1 MSGQSST
8 RPGASRQNSKGA
20 GGDRTSTPRRWSW
33 RRPLALAAAP
43 AVVLATLAA
52 GPAVLPAAA
61 EERTVALVGS
71 LQDELGCT
79 EDWQPACDATELA
92 PTDQPGIFAAEFTLP
107 AGTYEYKAALNDAWD
122 EAYGLD
128 GGQENI
134 PLTIAGES
142 TLRFTYDDAT
152 HRVSLQPLDL
162 AAGYTEEDA
171 ALVADPVRQAGSDEQ
186 FYFVMTDRFANGDP
200 ANDTAGIAGDRLE
213 HGFDPADKGFF
224 HGGDLA
230 GLHSQLDYIEG
241 LGTSAIWLTPSF
253 KNKPVQGEGADASAG
268 YHGYWVTDFTQIDP
282 HLGTN
287 EELKALID
295 DAHARGIKVYFD
307 IITNHTADVIDYA
320 GGEHAYID
328 KATSP
333 YRDADGNVFD
343 PADYAGTGTFPALDA
358 ATSFPYEPV
367 VTAEGIKVPEWLND
381 PTLYHNR
388 GDSTWEGESVTYG
401 DFVGLD
407 DLMTEHPTVVNGFV
421 DVYQQ
426 WVDLGI
432 DGFRID
438 TAKHVN
444 FEFWE
449 TFSTEVRDYAK
460 AQGKDDFFM
469 FGEVYDADPAKLSP
483 YVRESDMNSVLDF
496 TFQSGAA
503 GYAGGNSAQVLSR
516 LFAGDDYYTTP
527 STSATALPTFLGNH
541 DMGRIGHFLQ
551 NQGETLQR
559 DELAHELMFL
569 TRGQPVVY
577 YGDEQGFAGTGGD
590 KDARQSL
597 FATEVAEYADQP
609 LVTGETAGS
618 VDRYDADA
626 PLYRHIAELSALREA
641 HPALSSG
648 AQIELHAADGPGVYA
663 FARVDRTEK
672 TEYLVA
678 VNNSTEERSVEL
690 TTLTADASYA
700 PLHGTD
706 TTVASDAAG
715 KATVTVPAL
724 GAVVL
729 KADATVTAHA
739 LAPEIGVPAAGAGVD
754 GMTPVAVDLD
764 GAVNS
769 DAGDSDSAG
778 SDAADASGSAAEGW
792 AETSFAWRVAG
803 SAEWAPLGTAEDTTP
818 RVFHDTSALA
828 AGTLLEYR
836 AVAVNA
842 AGERYAAS
850 TYASVGN
857 SVTGTEPEAPAP
869 EIDQVSVPGS
879 HNSEMGC
886 AGDWDP
892 ACEAAALTEQP
903 GGVYAG
909 TFELP
914 AGDYEYKVA
923 VNGSWETNYGAD
935 GAPDGANIAY
945 SHEGGPVT
953 FYFDPRTHIAQS
965 DAEGPI
971 VTLPGSLQDEL
982 GCPADWAPDCLGTLM
997 ADGDRD
1003 GVYEFTA
1010 QGLPAGPYEAKVA
1023 HGLSW
1028 AENYGVDGARDGA
1041 NHAFTAAE
1049 GTPVTFAYTLETH
1062 MLQISSGDDA
1072 ADEIA
1077 GVGEER
1083 AHWIDATTLAVPADL
1098 GSGDTFA
1105 LFASADAALQLE
1117 DGTVTGAEPIP
1128 LTPVEGGLTGEQRE
1142 RFPHLAESLAVRLE
1156 TDDAAA
1162 LLRGQLALARYAAAA
1177 EEQADDAADDDAD
1190 DDPADDSVA
1199 QPTLTAFTGVQIPG
1213 VVDDLY
1219 AEALAD
1225 VELGATFTG
1234 KKPTFRLWA
1243 PTAQTATLL
1252 TWPAGTSEGDDSG
1265 ADPTRHEAEL
1275 DPASGTWTVP
1285 GHPRLADAEYQWEV
1299 RVYAPETGRI
1309 ETNLVTD
1316 PYSVALTL
1324 NSQRSVAVSLQS
1336 PHHQPKQWRQAA
1348 ADPVEQDVDRAIY
1361 ELHIRDFSIGDE
1373 TVDEELRGTYGAFAA
1388 DSAGTEQLAQLADA
1402 GITTVHLL
1410 PSFDIAT
1417 IEEDRAAQAAPDCDL
1432 ETFGPASS
1440 EQQACIAAVAAG
1452 DGFNWGYDPFHFMAP
1467 EGSYA
1472 RQPDGASRVA
1482 EFRTM
1487 VGALHGLG
1495 LEVVLDQVYNHTA
1508 ASGQAERS
1516 VLDRVVPGYYHRLD
1530 AAGQVETSTCC
1541 QNVATEHAAAQ
1552 KLMVDA
1558 VVLWARHYKVDG
1570 FRFDLMGHHSRANL
1584 EAVRAAL
1591 DELTLEDDGVD
1602 GSAVY
1607 LYGEGW
1613 NFGEVADNARFVQAT
1628 QGQLDGTGIGTFND
1642 RLRDAVHGGSPVD
1655 SSSTFTQGF
1664 GTGLGT
1670 DPNGD
1675 PINGTTEEALA
1686 DLAHQADLVRLGLA
1700 GNLRDF
1706 ELQASDG
1713 TVKRGE
1719 ELDYRG
1725 SPAGYAAEPGEV
1737 VNYVDAHDNET
1748 LYDLSVLKLPR
1759 ETTMEERVRMNTLS
1773 LATATLSQ
1781 SVSFWHAGTELL
1793 RSKSLDRNSY
1803 DSGDWFNRIDW
1814 AGQESTFGSGL
1825 PPAADNE
1832 AKWDLMAPLLEDP
1845 ALKPDAEAMAQAEAM
1860 ALDLLRVRSEVPLL
1874 TLGSAELIQ
1883 QKVTFPNSGPD
1894 ATDGVVVMHIDDLVG
1909 DDVAPDLAGALVVFN
1924 ASPDPVAETVAGLAG
1939 REYALTAAQADG
1951 SDDVVKTTAW
1961 DAASG
1966 TVTVP
1971 GRTVAVLVEQE

>member
-1 MSGQSST
+1 MSSS
-8 RPGASRQNSKGA
+8 PP
-20 GGDRTSTPRRWSW
+20 STPGKPTPSPRGTTARRRWA
-33 RRPLALAAAP
+33 LALAP
-43 AVVLATLAA
+43 AVVLSGIAA
-52 GPAVLPAAA
+52 GAVAPAGA
-61 EERTVALVGS
+61 EERVVTLAGT
-71 LQDELGCT
+71 LQDELGCA
-79 EDWQPACDATELA
+79 EDWQAACEATRLA
-92 PTDQPGIFAAEFTLP
+92 ATAEPGVYSADLTLP
-107 AGTYEYKAALNDAWD
+107 AGTYEYKIALDGSWD

-128 GGQENI
+128 GGEEDI
-134 PLTIAGES
+134 PLTIAGET
-142 TLRFTYDDAT
+142 TLRFTYDDAS
-152 HRVSLQPLDL
+152 HRVSLVPLDL
-162 AAGYTEEDA
+162 RGDYAEADA
-171 ALVADPVRQAGSDEQ
+171 ELVAEPARQPGSDEQ
-186 FYFVMTDRFANGDP
+186 FYFVMTDRFANADP
-200 ANDTAGIAGDRLE
+200 SNDTGGLEGDRLE
-213 HGFDPADKGFF
+213 TGYDPADKGFF
-224 HGGDLA
+224 HGGDIA
-230 GLHSQLDYIEG
+230 GLHSKLDYIEG

-253 KNKPVQGEGADASAG
+253 KNKPVQGAGADASAG

-287 EELKALID
+287 GELEALIS
-295 DAHARGIKVYFD
+295 DAHERGIKVYFD
-307 IITNHTADVIDYA
+307 IITNHTADVIDYEE
-320 GGEHAYID
+320 GVYD
-328 KATSP
+328 YVDQATSP
-333 YRDADGNVFD
+333 YRDADGDAFD

-358 ATSFPYEPV
+358 ATSFPYTPAAREADV
-367 VTAEGIKVPEWLND
+367 KVPEWLND

-388 GDSTWEGESVTYG
+388 GDSTWEGESVTHG

-407 DLMTEHPTVVNGFV
+407 DLMTEHPDVVNGFV
-421 DVYQQ
+421 DVYNE

-449 TFSTEVRDYAK
+449 EFSSQLLDHAH
-460 AQGKDDFFM
+460 AAGNDDFFM
-469 FGEVYDADPAKLSP
+469 FGEVYDADPEKLSP
-483 YVRESDMNSVLDF
+483 YVRDSEMNSVLDF
-496 TFQSGAA
+496 TFQSAAA
-503 GYAGGNSAQVLSR
+503 GFAGGNSARTLANLYS
-516 LFAGDDYYTTP
+516 GDDYYTTP
-527 STSATALPTFLGNH
+527 TTSAAALPTFLGNH

-551 NQGETLQR
+551 NRENTLER

-577 YGDEQGFAGTGGD
+577 YGDEQGFAGAGGD

-626 PLYRHIAELSALREA
+626 PLYRHIAELSALREV

-648 AQIELHAADGPGVYA
+648 AQIELHADDGPGVYA

-690 TTLTADASYA
+690 TTLTRDASYA

-729 KADATVTAHA
+729 KADAAVTAQA
-739 LAPEIGVPAAGAGVD
+739 LAPEVGVPAAGAGVE

-764 GAVNS
+764 GAEES
-769 DAGDSDSAG
+769 AEAAG
-778 SDAADASGSAAEGW
+778 EGW

-803 SAEWAPLGTAEDTTP
+803 STEWAPLGTAEDTTP
-818 RVFHDTSALA
+818 RVFQDTSALA
-828 AGTLLEYR
+828 DGTLLEYR

-857 SVTGTEPEAPAP
+857 SVSGTVPETPAP
-869 EIDQVSVPGS
+869 EIDLVTVPGS
-879 HNSEMGC
+879 HNAAMGC

-892 ACEAAALTEQP
+892 ACQDAALTEQP

-909 TFELP
+909 TFDLP

-935 GAPDGANIAY
+935 GAPGGANIAY
-945 SHEGGPVT
+945 SHSGGPVT
-953 FYFDPRTHIAQS
+953 FYFDPRTSIAQS

-971 VTLPGSLQDEL
+971 VTLSGSLQDEL

-1010 QGLPAGPYEAKVA
+1010 KGLPAGSYEAKVA

-1041 NHAFTAAE
+1041 NHTFTAAE

-1072 ADEIA
+1072 ADELA

-1083 AHWIDATTLAVPADL
+1083 AHWIDASTLAVPADL
-1098 GSGDTFA
+1098 GGGDTFV
-1105 LFASADAALQLE
+1105 LLASADAALRLE
-1117 DGTVTGAEPIP
+1117 GGAVTGADPIP
-1128 LTPVEGGLTGEQRE
+1128 LAPVEGGLTEEQRE
-1142 RFPHLAESLAVRLE
+1142 RFPHLADALALRLE
-1156 TDDAAA
+1156 TDDAAT
-1162 LLRGQLALARYAAAA
+1162 LLRGQLALARYATTEEAAG
-1177 EEQADDAADDDAD
+1177 DAA
-1190 DDPADDSVA
+1190 A

-1213 VVDDLY
+1213 AVDDLY

-1252 TWPAGTSEGDDSG
+1252 TWPAGTSEGDDSAG
-1265 ADPTRHEAEL
+1265 VDPTRHEAEL

-1324 NSQRSVAVSLQS
+1324 NSQRSVAVSVQS
-1336 PHHQPKQWRQAA
+1336 PHHQPKQWRKERAE
-1348 ADPVEQDVDRAIY
+1348 PIEKDVDRAIY

-1373 TVDEELRGTYGAFAA
+1373 TVAEELRGTYGAFAA
-1388 DSAGTEQLAQLADA
+1388 DSAGTDQLKQLADA

-1417 IEEDRAAQAAPDCDL
+1417 IEEDRAAQAVPDCDL

-1440 EQQACIAAVAAG
+1440 EQQACIAAAAAG
-1452 DGFNWGYDPFHFMAP
+1452 DGFNWGYDPYHFMAP

-1472 RQPDGASRVA
+1472 VEPDGASRVE

-1487 VGALHGLG
+1487 VGALHGMG
-1495 LEVVLDQVYNHTA
+1495 LEVVLDQVFNHTA

-1516 VLDRVVPGYYHRLD
+1516 VLDKIVPGYYHRLD
-1530 AAGQVETSTCC
+1530 AAGEVETSTCC
-1541 QNVATEHAAAQ
+1541 QNIATEHAAAE

-1558 VVLWARHYKVDG
+1558 VVHWARAYKVDG
-1570 FRFDLMGHHSRANL
+1570 FRFDLMGHHSRANM

-1591 DELTLEDDGVD
+1591 DELTLDADGVE
-1602 GSAVY
+1602 GSAIY
-1607 LYGEGW
+1607 FYGEGW
-1613 NFGEVADNARFVQAT
+1613 NFGEVADNALFHQAA

-1655 SSSTFTQGF
+1655 SSSTLKQGF

-1670 DPNGD
+1670 DPNGN
-1675 PINGTTEEALA
+1675 PVNGTTEEALA
-1686 DLAHQADLVRLGLA
+1686 DLAHQSDLVRLGLA

-1706 ELQASDG
+1706 ELRASDG
-1713 TVKRGE
+1713 EIRSGE
-1719 ELDYRG
+1719 DLDYRG
-1725 SPAGYAAEPGEV
+1725 SPAGYASQPGEV

-1748 LYDLSVLKLPR
+1748 LYDLTALKLPR
-1759 ETTMEERVRMNTLS
+1759 DTSMADRVRMNTLS
-1773 LATATLSQ
+1773 QATVMFSQ
-1781 SVSFWHAGTELL
+1781 GVPFWHAGTELL

-1814 AGQESTFGSGL
+1814 TGRENTFGSGL
-1825 PPAADNE
+1825 PPAPDNAD
-1832 AKWDLMAPLLEDP
+1832 KWGLMAPLLEDP
-1845 ALKPDAEAMAQAEAM
+1845 ALKPDAEAMADAEAA
-1860 ALDLLRVRSEVPLL
+1860 ALDLLTVRRDVALL
-1874 TLGSAELIQ
+1874 RLGSAELIRE
-1883 QKVTFPNSGPD
+1883 KVAFPLSGPE
-1894 ATDGVVVMHIDDLVG
+1894 ATPGVIVMHIDDLAG
-1909 DDVAPDLAGALVVFN
+1909 DDVDPDLDGALVVFN
-1924 ASPDPVAETVAGLAG
+1924 ASPRESTQTVDALAG
-1939 REYALTAAQADG
+1939 RDYVLATAQADG
-1951 SDDVVKTTAW
+1951 ADGVVKETAW
-1961 DAASG
+1961 DAG
-1966 TVTVP
+1966 TGSVTIP
-1971 GRTVAVLVEQE
+1971 ARTAAVLVEGQG